1 MLTGKDSALFACSR
15 FRQPALEF
23 LQRDVVT
30 LTLLFLLPGLLAPGR
45 EFLVGDAA
53 GLDPGEAL
61 LVLLAV
67 GLEHRVFRLLYGAK
81 EKPPDCGNSSAAR
94 HVSEN
99 ADAICN
105 QSNREGSETQEFFSE
120 Q

>member
-1 MLTGKDSALFACSR
+1 MLTGKGSALFAYSR

-30 LTLLFLLPGLLAPGR
+30 VTLLFLLPGLLAPGR
-45 EFLVGDAA
+45 EFIVGDAA

-67 GLEHRVFRLLYGAK
+67 GLEHRVFRLFFCPLSERADITAGLPVSTLFFGYGDVRFAL
-81 EKPPDCGNSSAAR
+81 
-94 HVSEN
+94 
-99 ADAICN
+99 
-105 QSNREGSETQEFFSE
+105 GS
-120 Q
+120 

>member
-1 MLTGKDSALFACSR
+1 MGSALFAYSR

-23 LQRDVVT
+23 LQRDDITV
-30 LTLLFLLPGLLAPGR
+30 TLLFLLPGLLAPGR
-45 EFLVGDAA
+45 EFIVGDAT

-67 GLEHRVFRLLYGAK
+67 GLEHRVFRLLYRVK

-99 ADAICN
+99 ADAFCN
-105 QSNREGSETQEFFSE
+105 QSTREGSETQEFFSE
-120 Q
+120 P